1 MISLSEKI
9 IGCSI
14 KIHKS
19 LGPGLLESVYQ
30 KCLTYELSKL
40 SISSRTEV
48 ILPVQYEEL
57 NFESGFR
64 ADLIVDE
71 KIIVEIKSVEKISP
85 VHTAQTLTYLKL
97 TNYPVALLINFGE
110 ATLKAGIKRFVNGEM
125 KEDL

>member
-1 MISLSEKI
+1 MTSLSEQI

-30 KCLTYELSKL
+30 KCLSYELSKL
-40 SISSRTEV
+40 NIPARSEV
-48 ILPVQYEEL
+48 TLPVKYEGL

-71 KIIVEIKSVEKISP
+71 KIIVEIKSVESLSP
-85 VHTAQTLTYLKL
+85 THIAQTLTYLKL
-97 TNYPVALLINFGE
+97 TDYPVALLINFGE
-110 ATLKAGIKRFVNGEM
+110 ATLKTGIKRFVNREVR
-125 KEDL
+125 ENL

>member
-1 MISLSEKI
+1 MTSLSEQI

-30 KCLTYELSKL
+30 RCLAYELSKL
-40 SISSRTEV
+40 DIPSRTEV
-48 ILPVQYEEL
+48 LLPVKYENL

-64 ADLIVDE
+64 ADIIVDE
-71 KIIVEIKSVEKISP
+71 KVIVEIKSTEKISP
-85 VHTAQTLTYLKL
+85 VHSAQTLTYLKL

-110 ATLKAGIKRFVNGEM
+110 ATLKSGIKRFVNGTVE
-125 KEDL
+125 EIL